1 MVSNIEKVLDEIRR
15 NHQLRAEFIRQLAAF
30 ETNVEW
36 TSDVREQI
44 TGPLANAVFAEGEV
58 LRKRLSNGLQFE
70 FLYRSKIARD
80 FVLSNPS
87 EPDHVWEPQTTKLIL
102 DVSRSAKQLVIGGA
116 YFGDHAVLVA
126 ASVAE
131 NGGVVHAFEPNDEQR
146 AMLTRNAEIN
156 KLGNLVT
163 CHEGLWSNSS
173 SRLKLVGYDSV
184 ATSELISSNQDGIS
198 TTTIAD
204 YLGAAGIG
212 NVDVIVLD
220 LEGAEL
226 SALAG
231 AQVLLRKT
239 AAEAP
244 IIVFEVHRTYVDWT
258 DGLEATD
265 IGQLLVECGYKLF
278 AIRDLQSNYDMSGR
292 PVELIPAREVYL
304 DGPPHGFNMVA
315 VKDVSI
321 FDERSY
327 RFVSGV
333 SPKLLRHKDR
343 RLHHPAGG
351 F

>member
-1 MVSNIEKVLDEIRR
+1 MISEAVKALDEIRR
-15 NHQLRAEFIRQLAAF
+15 NHQLRAEFIHQLTVF

-36 TSDVREQI
+36 TCDIREKI
-44 TGPLANAVFAEGEV
+44 TGPLADAVFDEGEV

-80 FVLSNPS
+80 FALSNPS
-87 EPDHVWEPQTTKLIL
+87 QPDHVWEPQTTKLIL

-131 NGGVVHAFEPNDEQR
+131 NGGVVHAFEPNDDQR
-146 AMLTRNAEIN
+146 AMLTRNAELN
-156 KLGNLVT
+156 NLDNLT
-163 CHEGLWSNSS
+163 ACREGLWSNSS

-184 ATSELISSNQDGIS
+184 ATSELTSSSQEGIS
-198 TTTIAD
+198 TITISD
-204 YLGAAGIG
+204 YLAATGISSL
-212 NVDVIVLD
+212 DVIVLD

-231 AQVLLRKT
+231 AEALLRKPPG
-239 AAEAP
+239 EAP
-244 IIVFEVHRTYVDWT
+244 VIVFEVHRTYVDWT
-258 DGLEATD
+258 DGLESTD
-265 IGQLLVECGYKLF
+265 IGRLLVERGYQLF
-278 AIRDLQSNYDMSGR
+278 AIRDLHSNYDMSGR
-292 PVELIPAREVYL
+292 PIELIPAREVYL

-315 VKDVSI
+315 VKDASI
-321 FDERSY
+321 FDGGLY
-327 RFVSGV
+327 RFISGV

-343 RLHHPAGG
+343 RLHHPTGG